1 MKPNRTTQIEAQ
13 HARDKLTARERIE
26 LLLDP
31 GLFEEFGVA
40 EHDPDARDAGDSV
53 VAGRG
58 AVNGRAVYVY
68 AKDFTIRD
76 GALDEAHAQKIAR
89 AQDMALAARAPIVGL
104 INSAGARLEAGV
116 AALAGFGEI
125 FERQI
130 RACGIIPQISLIMG
144 PCAGADAFSPA
155 LSDFV
160 FMVANVGHLFVTGPE
175 IVRTV
180 ANEAVSAQ
188 ELGGAQVHAAKTG
201 LCDRAYANDFE
212 ALKQMRR
219 LIDFLPASNVEGA
232 SEWPSFD
239 DVGRLDPSL
248 ETLVPEDPLKTYD
261 MKELIEKTVDE
272 SDFFEIQEAH
282 ARSIV
287 TGFGRI
293 DGRTIGVVAN
303 QPLVLAGVIDADA
316 ARKAARFV
324 RFCDRFAI
332 PIVTFVDAP
341 GFLPGLA
348 QEHGGLVREVA
359 ELIFAYGSARAPKVT
374 IITRNAFGGAYVAMG
389 SKHLGGGVNLA
400 WPTARVAL
408 TGRDASA
415 SPHAAAGYIDE
426 VIEPSATRAKIAQAL
441 ATLCLE
447 RRMSPEK

>member
-1 MKPNRTTQIEAQ
+1 MRRMRKKSPGRRIWRWPP
-13 HARDKLTARERIE
+13 ARRSSASSIQ
-26 LLLDP
+26 P
-31 GLFEEFGVA
+31 
-40 EHDPDARDAGDSV
+40 
-53 VAGRG
+53 
-58 AVNGRAVYVY
+58 
-68 AKDFTIRD
+68 
-76 GALDEAHAQKIAR
+76 AR
-89 AQDMALAARAPIVGL
+89 ALRRASPRSQVI
-104 INSAGARLEAGV
+104 
-116 AALAGFGEI
+116 GEI
-125 FERQI
+125 FQRHI
-130 RACGIIPQISLIMG
+130 RARGIIPQISLIMG

-155 LSDFV
+155 LTDFV
-160 FMVANVGHLFVTGPE
+160 FMVENAGHLFVAGPE

-219 LIDFLPASNVEGA
+219 LIDFLPASNADGPP
-232 SEWPSFD
+232 EWPSFD
-239 DVGRLDPSL
+239 DAARLDASL

-272 SDFFEIQEAH
+272 GDFFEIQEAH
-282 ARSIV
+282 ARGIV

-293 DGRTIGVVAN
+293 DGRAIGVVAN
-303 QPLVLAGVIDADA
+303 QPMVLAGVIDADA

-324 RFCDRFAI
+324 RFCDRFGL

-348 QEHGGLVREVA
+348 QEHGGLAREVA
-359 ELIFAYGSARAPKVT
+359 ELIFAYGSAQAPKVT

-400 WPTARVAL
+400 WPNAQIAL
-408 TGRDASA
+408 TGAAAETSA
-415 SPHAAAGYIDE
+415 SPHAAAAHGYIDE

-441 ATLCLE
+441 AML
-447 RRMSPEK
+447 RRKRRISPETRHEDLPP